1 MLKVALALGA
11 TVLCVPAAA
20 QVYKCQEGGR
30 TVITDRPCYAE
41 AKPIEVRPAAG
52 PGDTSSYNS
61 SAERTRRDV
70 EYARDLERREDAREA
85 RREISRDYDRRIE
98 EINERFDK
106 RRCDDLATRIERY
119 ESHLRTGAS
128 ARMFNWYKAE
138 KAAAESQYSRECK

>member
-1 MLKVALALGA
+1 MKR
-11 TVLCVPAAA
+11 TVLLLVGLAMWAPTWA
-20 QVYKCQEGGR
+20 QLYKCQDGGR
-30 TVITDRPCYAE
+30 TVITDRPCYAD
-41 AKPIEVRPAAG
+41 AAPIDVRPAAG
-52 PGDTSSYNS
+52 PGDTSGYNS

-70 EYARDLERREDAREA
+70 EYARELHRREDAREA

-106 RRCDDLATRIERY
+106 RQCDDLAARIERY